1 MAHSKFFGPIL
12 ITLVLSSLILC
23 ISLVGMSLEDFA
35 DDDVINKTALS
46 PTVAGVTVLVIMFGL
61 QFESYNI
68 AAEKPGYTSIFPTFG
83 TVAVFS
89 ALWALWVVAM
99 AFELA
104 DYIPRTTR
112 TKPYFDYNGGS
123 IDQTFGVV
131 AIQGIQI
138 VLVTSGMIVLAL
150 VERKRKPTDDT
161 ISMSTLEHPLT
172 RASSNRA
179 PSQNQ

>member
-23 ISLVGMSLEDFA
+23 ITVIGMSLEDFT
-35 DDDVINKTALS
+35 DDDVINKTVFS
-46 PTVAGVTVLVIMFGL
+46 PAVAGLTILVIMFGL

-68 AAEKPGYTSIFPTFG
+68 AAEQPGYTSIFPTFG
-83 TVAVFS
+83 TIGVFS
-89 ALWALWVVAM
+89 VLWALWVVAM
-99 AFELA
+99 AFELV
-104 DYIPRTTR
+104 DYVPRTTR

-123 IDQTFGVV
+123 IEQSIGVV
-131 AIQGIQI
+131 AIQGLQI
-138 VLVTSGMIVLAL
+138 ALVTSGMILLAL
-150 VERKRKPTDDT
+150 VERGRKPSDD
-161 ISMSTLEHPLT
+161 SMSMTTLEHPLT